1 MFSSRKLAKYVSIL
15 AVMALALLLL
25 QPDVAARPRKKE
37 KKKKL
42 VYPKTKRV
50 DVVDEYHGVQVPD
63 PYRWLED
70 ENARDTKAWVKAQNK
85 VTFGWLED
93 IPERERILERLTRL
107 YNFEKYKLP
116 RKKGGRYFYEKNDGL
131 QDQYVLC
138 TVKSLESEPRV
149 LLDPNKLSKD
159 GTIALLDYEASEDA
173 SLLAY
178 SISTAGSDWRE
189 IKVRDVRTGKDQEDQ
204 LKWVKFSGISWTHDN
219 KGFFYSRYDEPESEE
234 ELTSLN
240 YYHKLYYHRI
250 GTPQS
255 ADELIYENPE
265 EKEWGIKGLVTDD
278 GRYLIIPIQ
287 KGSER
292 KNLIYYKDLEDP
304 SGKIVNL
311 IDEFDAE
318 YAFVDNDGPVFWF
331 RTDHNAPKGRV
342 IAIDTNAPERENWNE
357 IIRQSGGTL
366 QNVDVIGDKFICRYL
381 LNVQTGIKIHD
392 LTGRFEQRLRL
403 PDNGT
408 AEGFEGRKTDN
419 ETFYVF
425 RSFAC
430 PPTIYRYDTTAG
442 VSTIF
447 REPKVDFDPHR
458 FRVYRNSCES
468 KDGTRIPMFLAHLED
483 VRRDG
488 TNPTL
493 LYGYGGFNVAITP
506 FFSVTNLV
514 WMEMGGVYA
523 VANIRG
529 GGEYGKDWHEAGMK
543 EKRQNVFD
551 DFIAAAERLI
561 ETNYTSAPKLAIHGE
576 SNGGLLVGACM
587 TQRPDLYGACIPEV
601 GVLDMLR
608 FHKFTI
614 GWAWASDY
622 GTSDDPALFNVLHA
636 YSPLHNIKA
645 GTAYPATFIMTSD
658 HDDRV
663 VPAHSFKFA
672 AALQE
677 AQSGPAPI
685 LIRIEER
692 AGHGAGTP
700 TSKRLEASADR
711 LAFLARVLKM
721 DVPEKI
727 GVPKKKPRPPAG

>member
-1 MFSSRKLAKYVSIL
+1 MFSSRKFTQYVSISAMVVL
-15 AVMALALLLL
+15 AVALL
-25 QPDVAARPRKKE
+25 QPDVTARPRKK
-37 KKKKL
+37 KKPQKL
-42 VYPKTKRV
+42 VYPETKKV

-70 ENARDTKAWVKAQNK
+70 ENAHDTKAWIKAQNK
-85 VTFGWLED
+85 VTFAWLED
-93 IPERERILERLTRL
+93 IPSRERILERLTKL
-107 YNFEKYKLP
+107 YDFEKYSPP

-131 QDQYVLC
+131 QNQDVLY
-138 TVKSLESEPRV
+138 TVRALESEPRI

-159 GTIALLDYEASEDA
+159 GRIALRDYEASEDA

-189 IKVRDVRTGKDQEDQ
+189 IKVRDVKTGKDHEDH
-204 LKWVKFSGISWTHDN
+204 LEWVKFSEISWMHDN
-219 KGFFYSRYDEPESEE
+219 KGFFYSRYDEPKSEE
-234 ELTSLN
+234 ELTGVN

-250 GTPQS
+250 GAPQS
-255 ADELIYENPE
+255 ADELVYENPD
-265 EKEWGIKGLVTDD
+265 EKEWGVRGLVTDD
-278 GRYLIIPIQ
+278 GRYLIIHIQ
-287 KGSER
+287 KGSEP
-292 KNLIYYKDLEDP
+292 KNRIYYKDLQDP
-304 SGKIVNL
+304 SGEIVKL
-311 IDEFDAE
+311 IDEFEAL
-318 YAFVDNDGPVFWF
+318 YAFVDNEGPVFWF

-342 IAIDTNAPERENWNE
+342 IAIDINASEPEEWKE
-357 IIRQSGGTL
+357 IVRQSGDAL
-366 QNVDVIGDKFICRYL
+366 RQVDVIDDKFICRYL
-381 LNVQTGIKIHD
+381 ANAQTRVKIYDLQGRLQEQLRFPGI
-392 LTGRFEQRLRL
+392 
-403 PDNGT
+403 GT
-408 AEGFEGRKTDN
+408 AGGFEGRKTDK

-425 RSFAC
+425 TSFAS
-430 PPTIYRYDTTAG
+430 PPTIYRYDMTSG
-442 VSTIF
+442 MSTVF
-447 REPKVDFDPHR
+447 REPDVDFDPQR
-458 FRVYRNSCES
+458 FRVDQVYFNS
-468 KDGTRIPMFLAHLED
+468 KDGTRIPMFLAHLGGM
-483 VRRDG
+483 RRDG
-488 TNPTL
+488 TNPAL

-506 FFSVTNLV
+506 YFSVTNLV
-514 WMEMGGVYA
+514 WMEMGGIHA

-543 EKRQNVFD
+543 ENRQNVFD
-551 DFIAAAERLI
+551 DFIAAAEWLI

-587 TQRPDLYGACIPEV
+587 TQRPELYGACIPEV

-622 GTSDDPALFNVLHA
+622 GTSDDPALFRVLRS
-636 YSPLHNIKA
+636 YSPLHNIKP
-645 GTAYPATFIMTSD
+645 GTAYPATLIMTSD

-685 LIRIEER
+685 LIRIEEQ

-711 LAFLARVLKM
+711 LAFLARALKI
-721 DVPEKI
+721 DVPENL

>member
-15 AVMALALLLL
+15 AVVALAFLLL
-25 QPDVAARPRKKE
+25 QPDVAARPRKK
-37 KKKKL
+37 KKTKL
-42 VYPKTKRV
+42 VYPETKKV
-50 DVVDEYHGVQVPD
+50 DVDDDYHGVQVPD

-93 IPERERILERLTRL
+93 IPERERILERLTNL

-116 RKKGGRYFYEKNDGL
+116 RQKGGRYFYEKNDGL
-131 QDQYVLC
+131 QDQYVLH
-138 TVKSLESEPRV
+138 TGRSLEGEPRV

-159 GTIALLDYEASEDA
+159 GTIALMGYEASEDA

-178 SISTAGSDWRE
+178 SISDAGSDWRE
-189 IKVRDVRTGKDQEDQ
+189 VKVRDVKTGKDQEDH

-219 KGFFYSRYDEPESEE
+219 KGFFYSRYDEPKSEE
-234 ELTSLN
+234 ELTGVN
-240 YYHKLYYHRI
+240 YYHKLYYHRV
-250 GTPQS
+250 GAPQS

-265 EKEWGIKGLVTDD
+265 EKEWGINGLVTDD
-278 GRYLIIPIQ
+278 GRYLIIHIQ
-287 KGSER
+287 KGSAR
-292 KNLIYYKDLEDP
+292 KNLIYYKDLQDP
-304 SGKIVNL
+304 NGKVVKL
-311 IDEFDAE
+311 IDEFEAL

-331 RTDHNAPKGRV
+331 RTDNKAPKGRV
-342 IAIDTNAPERENWNE
+342 IAIDINEPEPKNWKE
-357 IIRQSGGTL
+357 IIRQSGDAL
-366 QNVDVIGDKFICRYL
+366 REVDVINDKFICLYL
-381 LNVQTGIKIHD
+381 ANAQTRVMIYD

-403 PDNGT
+403 PGIGT
-408 AEGFEGRKTDN
+408 AGGFEGRKTDK

-425 RSFAC
+425 TSFAT
-430 PPTIYRYDTTAG
+430 PPTIYRYDAADG
-442 VSTIF
+442 ASSVF
-447 REPKVDFDPHR
+447 REPNVDFDPTR
-458 FRVYRNSCES
+458 FRVDQVYCNS
-468 KDGTRIPMFLAHLED
+468 KDRTRIPMFLAHVEGA
-483 VRRDG
+483 RRDG

-506 FFSVTNLV
+506 YFSVTNLV
-514 WMEMGGVYA
+514 WMEMGGIYA

-543 EKRQNVFD
+543 ENRQNVFD
-551 DFIAAAERLI
+551 DFIAAAEWLI

-587 TQRPDLYGACIPEV
+587 AQRPDLYGACIPEV

-622 GTSDDPALFNVLHA
+622 GTSDDPALFKVLRS

-677 AQSGPAPI
+677 AQSGPAPV

-700 TSKRLEASADR
+700 TRKRLEASADR
-711 LAFLARVLKM
+711 LGFLARALKM
-721 DVPEKI
+721 DVPAKL